1 MPNSELPLL
10 GRTAAEQTSQRSF
23 RVQNRVEIYTIVASN
38 APQNLDEESDQIA
51 MNSTV
56 EGSAEAEPFLRA
68 SHITKKYDEH
78 VAVNDV
84 SLEIAQG
91 DVVSIIG
98 PSGAGKSTFLRCINF
113 LEIPTEGT
121 VSIGKESISVR
132 RGSRHLSRNEL
143 GLIRRNVGMVF
154 QSFNLFP
161 HLTAI
166 RNISLPQERVLGRSR
181 EEADERSRQLLARVG
196 LTSKAQEYPGRCSG
210 GQQQRI
216 AIARALALDPL
227 VMLFDE
233 PTSALDPEVGAEVL
247 MLMRELAD
255 EGMTAIVVT
264 HEMAFAREVSDR
276 MVVMVDGA
284 VVEEGDPKAIMSDP
298 THERTQ
304 KFLSAVL
311 GR

>member
-1 MPNSELPLL
+1 MTTPHENSP
-10 GRTAAEQTSQRSF
+10 GT
-23 RVQNRVEIYTIVASN
+23 
-38 APQNLDEESDQIA
+38 
-51 MNSTV
+51 
-56 EGSAEAEPFLRA
+56 FLRA
-68 SHITKKYDEH
+68 SHVSKTYKEH

-84 SLEIAQG
+84 TLEIAQG

-121 VSIGKESISVR
+121 VSIGAESISV
-132 RGSRHLSRNEL
+132 GPSHKQPSRAEL
-143 GLIRRNVGMVF
+143 AVLRRNVGMVF

-161 HLTAI
+161 HLSAI

-196 LTSKAQEYPGRCSG
+196 LAEKSKAYPGQCSG

-216 AIARALALDPL
+216 AIARALALDPT

-247 MLMRELAD
+247 AVMRELAD

-276 MVVMVDGA
+276 MVVMVDGC
-284 VVEEGDPKAIMSDP
+284 VVEDGDPKAIMSQP
-298 THERTQ
+298 SHERTR